1 MVVVLTIVVAAVAVR
16 AFRPSG
22 PIVVL
27 DPGHG
32 SADESGATNG
42 DLIERDSNLDM
53 AKRVQALLR
62 AAGVTV
68 VLTRSTDGRTDGL
81 DTSGMDPATATFA
94 DLQARVAK
102 ANAAHAAAFVSLH
115 SNSFE
120 DPSARGIEAWYD
132 TDGPFADRNRAL
144 AELLSTHVP
153 AQLRAAGF
161 AAQPSKPR
169 DEAGSVDAA
178 GRTTPLFVLGRS
190 RDVTLDELAE
200 RGVSSEALGLT
211 SNATAFRTGETNT
224 PGALL
229 ELLYVSNEQDAAL
242 LRDPKARAAMANGIA
257 QAILAFLA
265 DTDARK

>member
-1 MVVVLTIVVAAVAVR
+1 MLTIVVGAVAVR

-62 AAGVTV
+62 AAGITV
-68 VLTRSTDGRTDGL
+68 VLTRSTDGRADGL
-81 DTSGMDPATATFA
+81 NTSRMDPATATFV
-94 DLQARVAK
+94 DLQARVVK
-102 ANAAHAAAFVSLH
+102 ANAAHAAVFVSLH

-120 DPSARGIEAWYD
+120 DPSVRGIEAWYD
-132 TDGPFADRNRAL
+132 ADRPFADRNRAL
-144 AELLSTHVP
+144 AEALSTDVP

-161 AAQPSKPR
+161 SAPPSKPR

-178 GRTTPLFVLGRS
+178 GRTTPLLVLGRS
-190 RDVTLDELAE
+190 RDVTLDELAD
-200 RGVSSEALGLT
+200 RGVSPSALGLT
-211 SNATAFRTGETNT
+211 PGATAYRTGETNA
-224 PGALL
+224 PGTLL

-242 LRDPKARAAMANGIA
+242 LRDPKARAAMASGIA

-265 DTDARK
+265 DADTDAQK